1 MTRLSLGL
9 GCFFYYS
16 FFMKI
21 KLPEII
27 PVFPLSGIIFFPKT
41 NLPLNIFEPKYLSL
55 VNDSFK
61 TNKYMGMIQSKRNSS
76 DVYSIGCL
84 GKITEHKKTKDGRL
98 IINLEGISRFQV
110 KSEINNDKIYR
121 EFKVS
126 YEKFFEDLEREK
138 KQTLMKDKVEKIF
151 QKTKIFFKKNGLL
164 LNWNE
169 FEKLDQDQKINTLA
183 MIAPISNEE
192 KQTILESVHIESKTK
207 VLSEIIEFYLHEKT
221 TNITLQ

>member
-1 MTRLSLGL
+1 
-9 GCFFYYS
+9 
-16 FFMKI
+16 MKI

-84 GKITEHKKTKDGRL
+84 GKITEHKKTKYGRL

>member
-1 MTRLSLGL
+1 
-9 GCFFYYS
+9 
-16 FFMKI
+16 MKI
-21 KLPEII
+21 KLPNII

-41 NLPLNIFEPKYLSL
+41 NLPLNIFEPKYLAL
-55 VNDSFK
+55 VNDCYKS
-61 TNKYMGMIQSKRNSS
+61 NKYMGMIQAKKNST

-84 GKITEHKKTKDGRL
+84 GKISEYKKAKDGRL
-98 IINLEGISRFQV
+98 LINLTGINRFEI

-121 EFKVS
+121 EFSIS
-126 YEKFFEDLEREK
+126 YEKFAEDMKIEK
-138 KQTLMKDKVEKIF
+138 RIILKEKIEKTF

-192 KQTILESVHIESKTK
+192 KQTILESVRIDSKVK

-221 TNITLQ
+221 TTNITLQ